1 MKAGRQTLKVMLVL
15 IGGFGTGMKILNID
29 IQNLKEINEIKGR
42 AICYSGFRAGQYPHG
57 RYPTYSEV
65 KEDLLLLHKHWKYLR
80 LYDCDLHAETVLEV
94 IKNEKLDFKVMA
106 SAYID
111 AEVNNFNC
119 PWGGVYPEHQLEA
132 NKKNNQSRIEKL
144 IEFSNQYKDY
154 IFSVSVGNEACVD
167 WTDHKVPQARVVEFV
182 KQVKESV
189 FQLVTFCESYATWL
203 TELDDLANEVD
214 FISIHTYPVWENKTI
229 EDALEYTKQNYYAV
243 SQKYPNKPV
252 IITEAGWT
260 TKSNGSGINP
270 AHVNE
275 EFQKIYFENL
285 MDWVSNENILTFY
298 FEAFDEIW
306 KGSRDPLEPEKHW
319 GLFDINRS
327 SKLAVRELISSK
339 MKHNQKLSN
348 KSYINN

>member
-1 MKAGRQTLKVMLVL
+1 MLVL

-29 IQNLKEINEIKGR
+29 IQNLKELNEIKGR
-42 AICYSGFRAGQYPHG
+42 AICYSGFRAGQSPHG

-119 PWGGVYPEHQLEA
+119 PWGGVYPVHQLEA

-154 IFSVSVGNEACVD
+154 VFSVSVGNEACVD

-189 FQLVTFCESYATWL
+189 FQPVTFCESYATWL

-229 EDALEYTKQNYYAV
+229 EEALEYTKQNYYAV

>member
-1 MKAGRQTLKVMLVL
+1 MKN
-15 IGGFGTGMKILNID
+15 LNIE
-29 IQNLKEINEIKGR
+29 IQNLKELKEIKGR
-42 AICYSGFRAGQYPHG
+42 AICYSGFRAGQSPHG
-57 RYPTYSEV
+57 KYPNYSEV

-80 LYDCDLHAETVLEV
+80 LYDCDQHAVTVLEV
-94 IKNEKLDFKVMA
+94 IQKENLDFQVMLG
-106 SAYID
+106 AYID

-132 NKKNNQSRIEKL
+132 NKKNNQLRIDKL
-144 IEFSNQYKDY
+144 IEWAEKYKDHV
-154 IFSVSVGNEACVD
+154 FLVSVGNEACVD
-167 WTDHKVPQARVVEFV
+167 WTDHMVPQSRVIDFV
-182 KQVKESV
+182 KQVKKSV
-189 FQLVTFCESYATWL
+189 DQPVSFCESYAAWL
-203 TELDDLANEVD
+203 SELEELAKEVD

-229 EDALEYTKQNYYAV
+229 EEAIDYTKQNYDAV
-243 SQKYPNKPV
+243 CQKYPDKPV
-252 IITEAGWT
+252 MITEAGWT

-275 EFQKIYFENL
+275 ESQKFYFEKL
-285 MDWVSNENILTFY
+285 TEWASKENILTFY

-348 KSYINN
+348 KLYINN